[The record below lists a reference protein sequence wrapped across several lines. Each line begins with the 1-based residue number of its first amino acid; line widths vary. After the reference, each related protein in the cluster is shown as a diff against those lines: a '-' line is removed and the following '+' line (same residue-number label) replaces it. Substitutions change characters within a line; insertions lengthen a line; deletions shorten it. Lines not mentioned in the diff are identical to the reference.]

1 MAIKDA
7 FPENF
12 FIFTSP
18 SVDYLSLTINDCI
31 TLRNNSPHEL
41 ANYWLLF

>member
-7 FPENF
+7 FPEND
-12 FIFTSP
+12 FIGISP

-31 TLRNNSPHEL
+31 TANNSPACP
-41 ANYWLLF
+41 ANYWLLC

>member
-7 FPENF
+7 FPEND
-12 FIFTSP
+12 FICISP

-31 TLRNNSPHEL
+31 TLRNNSP
-41 ANYWLLF
+41 ACPTNYWLLC